1 MDTTD
6 IAALARQLYAAQG
19 ARAIAEAAQKA
30 DGFERAGDPEQ
41 ARLWQRVEAQL
52 REMRGPRQG

>member
-6 IAALARQLYAAQG
+6 ISAVARHLYEAHG
-19 ARAIAEAAQKA
+19 PKAIAEAAQNA
-30 DGFERAGDPEQ
+30 ERLSQSGESEQ
-41 ARLWQRVEAQL
+41 ARFWQRVEGVL